1 MPENRRVN
9 PQAAEHSPGEFFSA
23 DHRVATPLPLLLPSD
38 PRRVEDPAFAL
49 FFKPLGLTP

>member
-9 PQAAEHSPGEFFSA
+9 SQATEHSPAEFFSA
-23 DHRVATPLPLLLPSD
+23 DHRGATPMPHLLPSD

-49 FFKPLGLTP
+49 FFKPLGLKP

>member
-49 FFKPLGLTP
+49 FFKPLGLKP